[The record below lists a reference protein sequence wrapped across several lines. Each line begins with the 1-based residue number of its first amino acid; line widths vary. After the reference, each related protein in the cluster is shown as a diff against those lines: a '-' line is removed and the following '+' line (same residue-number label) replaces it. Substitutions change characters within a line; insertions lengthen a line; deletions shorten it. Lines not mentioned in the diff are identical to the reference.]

1 MPPFLALWSPAL
13 PLPLP
18 LGPGLLSA
26 ALEGTGSWGLR
37 HGWATAQSGVLWLL
51 ENKCRSVCCAA
62 EARAGGGGRGG
73 GAKERKSVV
82 KSLGEGGQ
90 DKYTQPRE
98 QEGWKIP
105 EAEAS
110 LHCHALSKGLG
121 EGKREGKC
129 QAWVIFTCCP

>member
-1 MPPFLALWSPAL
+1 M
-13 PLPLP
+13 
-18 LGPGLLSA
+18 
-26 ALEGTGSWGLR
+26 
-37 HGWATAQSGVLWLL
+37 QSGVLWLL
-51 ENKCRSVCCAA
+51 ENKRCSVCCAA
-62 EARAGGGGRGG
+62 EARAGGGGGAVG

-82 KSLGEGGQ
+82 KSPGEGSQ

-121 EGKREGKC
+121 ERRREGKC
-129 QAWVIFTCCP
+129 QGWVIFTCCP